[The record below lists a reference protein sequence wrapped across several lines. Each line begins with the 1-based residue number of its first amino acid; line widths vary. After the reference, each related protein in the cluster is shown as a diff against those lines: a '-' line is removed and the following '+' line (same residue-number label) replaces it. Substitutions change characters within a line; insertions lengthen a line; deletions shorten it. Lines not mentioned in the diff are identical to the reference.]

1 MNWIK
6 DFIPTIK
13 RNISQ
18 TFGEEKDSKIP
29 EGLWRSC
36 DSCGSILYIP
46 ELKKNSYVCSKCSHH
61 FKINV
66 KERIEVTFDK
76 GSYKDLN
83 KTEAFKDYL
92 KFKDTKKYKDRFQDA
107 QNKTECDEALSIG
120 VGTIK
125 GKKVVSAM
133 FEFDFLGGSM
143 GAIVGKR
150 FAAAVDYAVE
160 NSHPLIV
167 FSTSGGARMQ
177 ESMISLFQ
185 MGKTAAAVKKLKNE
199 NLPYISVLVDPCYG
213 GVTASL
219 AMLGDLIL
227 AEPKARI
234 GFSGKRVIQD
244 TVKEDLPKD
253 FQTAETQ
260 LENGFVDKI
269 KANIEDVKGIVYCVG
284 SIDLKPLKMASE
296 SDFNKCMKLNLYSAI
311 DLIKGYQDSL
321 KKNNGSIVL
330 FSTVAAQRGF
340 TNHSIIASTKAAV
353 EGLTVSLAAEFAPKY
368 KSKLCGFKSNKFK
381 NCTTTIKK
389 HCSCTRYSK
398 SSSIKKNRGRKRW
411 SSSCKISSYR

>member
-6 DFIPTIK
+6 DFIPTMK
-13 RNISQ
+13 RNLSQ
-18 TFGEEKDSKIP
+18 TFGGEKDSKIP

-36 DSCGSILYIP
+36 DACGSILYIP

-66 KERIEVTFDK
+66 KERIEITFDQ
-76 GSYKDLN
+76 GTYKDLN

-92 KFKDTKKYKDRFQDA
+92 KFKDTKKYKDRFQEA
-107 QNKTECDEALSIG
+107 QNKTESDEALSIG
-120 VGTIK
+120 VGMIK
-125 GKKVVSAM
+125 GKKVVTAI

-160 NSHPLIV
+160 NSHPLLV

-185 MGKTAAAVKKLKNE
+185 MGKTAAAVKKLKNKK
-199 NLPYISVLVDPCYG
+199 LPFISVLVDPCYG

-269 KANIEDVKGIVYCVG
+269 
-284 SIDLKPLKMASE
+284 IDR
-296 SDFNKCMKLNLYSAI
+296 
-311 DLIKGYQDSL
+311 
-321 KKNNGSIVL
+321 KNFREFVDKI
-330 FSTVAAQRGF
+330 
-340 TNHSIIASTKAAV
+340 
-353 EGLTVSLAAEFAPKY
+353 LTMLQ
-368 KSKLCGFKSNKFK
+368 
-381 NCTTTIKK
+381 
-389 HCSCTRYSK
+389 
-398 SSSIKKNRGRKRW
+398 
-411 SSSCKISSYR
+411 